1 MLSKKIGGV
10 PHWVESGSLSVGCSA
25 TKRPMKVKVKVG
37 SSATKKSKRPM
48 NEICFFPSAP
58 TAQISAQA
66 NPCSIPPQHRHTHRY
81 LYIPTL
87 SGQKHASACIFAHH
101 PVCLPS
107 RIPTDCPASH
117 HHPNNTG
124 TCKTI

>member
-66 NPCSIPPQHRHTHRY
+66 NPCSIPPPTQTHTQILIH
-81 LYIPTL
+81 PHPFWA
-87 SGQKHASACIFAHH
+87 KAC
-101 PVCLPS
+101 
-107 RIPTDCPASH
+107 
-117 HHPNNTG
+117 
-124 TCKTI
+124 